1 MLILILIDVHYSQ
14 KTVFSFEKGLN
25 PQNHS
30 SSGSLF
36 FPSIWAQRFLCPEA
50 IATVTFGLHL
60 ALTH

>member
-30 SSGSLF
+30 SSGSLS

-50 IATVTFGLHL
+50 IATVIFGLHL